1 LWNLIKSYKQKV
13 NENKVTFLFYTI
25 LESILLIEDIN
36 EAVNDDE
43 QEDSNNFDRTDKI
56 ERGSFKQF
64 SLNSSIA
71 SLNAAIQK
79 PPVMKKS

>member
-1 LWNLIKSYKQKV
+1 MWNLIKSYKQKV

>member
-1 LWNLIKSYKQKV
+1 M
-13 NENKVTFLFYTI
+13 
-25 LESILLIEDIN
+25 IEDIN